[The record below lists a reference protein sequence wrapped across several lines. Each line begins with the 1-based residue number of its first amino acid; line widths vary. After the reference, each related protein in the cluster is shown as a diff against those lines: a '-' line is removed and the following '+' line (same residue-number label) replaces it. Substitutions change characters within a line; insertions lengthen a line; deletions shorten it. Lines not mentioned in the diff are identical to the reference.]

1 MWSPQRYKDEG
12 KKLGRTDALLED
24 AITQSEAL
32 INSEYGLPSVVS
44 LNHLSKRTGVAL
56 PTIRSYVNRSNH
68 NAYESFS
75 ISKRSGGRRFIRVPS
90 PNLMQIQRW
99 INEHILSRVP
109 VHVASQAFKKGNSI
123 HQCAARHCGA
133 QWLIKVD
140 VADFFESI
148 SEIQVCRVF
157 KELGYQ
163 PLVAFE
169 LARLCTIRT
178 GSLSPRRSY
187 NQWRVRS
194 PNSEIADYRVKLLGY
209 VPQGAPTSPLL
220 SNLVMRDSDGE
231 IARIAS
237 KYKLKYTRYSDDVA
251 LSMRSKD
258 FDRRQA
264 REVVNEVYKV
274 LSRAGLKP
282 QFRKTNIVPPGSKK
296 IILGLNVN
304 GQVPRL
310 QKEYRDRIRQ
320 HLYYIQKLGP
330 SSHAAKR
337 GFDSIWG
344 MKSHLRGMIDYA
356 NMIEPEY
363 ARVCMD
369 KFEAVDWPV

>member
-24 AITQSEAL
+24 AITQSEVV
-32 INSEYGLPSVVS
+32 INSEYRLPSILS

-56 PTIRSYVNRSNH
+56 RSIRSYVNRTDDE
-68 NAYESFS
+68 AYESFS
-75 ISKRSGGRRFIRVPS
+75 IRKRSGGRRFIRVPS

-99 INEHILSRVP
+99 INEHILTSVP
-109 VHVASQAFKKGNSI
+109 VHTASHAFKKGNST

-148 SEIQVCRVF
+148 SEIQVYRVF

-178 GSLSPRRSY
+178 VSLSPRRLYS
-187 NQWRVRS
+187 QWRVRKL
-194 PNSEIADYRVKLLGY
+194 NSEIPDYNVKLLGY

-220 SNLVMRDSDGE
+220 SNLVMRDRDYE
-231 IARIAS
+231 IAEIAL
-237 KYKLKYTRYSDDVA
+237 KYKLTYTRYSDDLA
-251 LSMRSKD
+251 LSTRSKD
-258 FDRRQA
+258 FDRRKA
-264 REVVNEVYKV
+264 REVVNEIYKV
-274 LSRAGLKP
+274 ISRAGLRP

-296 IILGLNVN
+296 IVLGLNVD
-304 GQVPRL
+304 GPEPRL
-310 QKEYRDRIRQ
+310 QKDYRDRIRQ
-320 HLYYIQKLGP
+320 HLYYLQKLGP
-330 SSHAAKR
+330 NTHAANR

-344 MKSHLRGMIDYA
+344 LKSHLRGMIDYA

-369 KFEAVDWPV
+369 KFESIDWPV